1 MKKILNFKAD
11 PIWGSWTLG
20 FVDAVSTYFFLELI
34 LKYGVLEAWKF
45 WLLIGLLIVLNAIS
59 GRLFQDNEKE
69 VQKWEDFYKRNHLNN
84 DQEI

>member
-11 PIWGSWTLG
+11 PVWGSWVLG

-45 WLLIGLLIVLNAIS
+45 WLLIGLLIVLNLYLEGYFRIT
-59 GRLFQDNEKE
+59 RKKF
-69 VQKWEDFYKRNHLNN
+69 RNGKIFI
-84 DQEI
+84 DVTT